1 MFARVPQQVGV
12 AFALCA
18 FMVSLGS
25 GLVSGADSTQ
35 VLIRSLVVLFGAAAI
50 GRVLG
55 VCVRIALDEHLAM
68 VTQANTIPE
77 PIPVPHRGVTEHGD
91 VEILEDT
98 ESP

>member
-25 GLVSGADSTQ
+25 GLVSGADSMQ
-35 VLIRSLVVLFGAAAI
+35 VLIRSIVVLFGAAAI
-50 GRVLG
+50 GRMLG
-55 VCVRIALDEHLAM
+55 VCVRTALDEHLAT
-68 VTQANTIPE
+68 VTEANTIPE
-77 PIPVPHRGVTEHGD
+77 PIPVPTRASQELGD
-91 VEILEDT
+91 VEILDDA